1 MKFSGRLVESGYIDD
16 MSRDAELQEIL
27 GDLETLRAELLMLIA
42 DETGATDTV
51 ELDQSTQGRLSRMDA
66 IQAQKMAQAQRRRA
80 TQRLER
86 IDSVLEIRAEDAS
99 AFGCCRICEEPIGF
113 RRLKAQPDE
122 LFCVECAHA
131 RGQ

>member
-1 MKFSGRLVESGYIDD
+1 MLGYIGG

-27 GDLETLRAELLMLIA
+27 GDLETLRSELLTLIA

-113 RRLKAQPDE
+113 RRLKAQPDA